1 VGSKCGGG
9 EKDPEKVKAK
19 KTIKVAILGTAA
31 SGKSTFFKQM
41 QILHCNGFDDNENQN
56 YIRILISNF
65 YTGTK
70 ELISCAEALEKPLS
84 KKSKKAAVYFKEL
97 SNLETPITEEIL
109 EDANRIWNDEAVQ
122 EVWELRDSLA
132 NFSIINFDYIIK
144 NIERLSA
151 PEAFA
156 TNDDIVRCRQ
166 RTTGLSDLEFPY
178 GKHYF
183 HLFDV
188 GGQKPERRKWD
199 IIANT
204 HKPTALL
211 FFTSLVDFDI
221 PLILEEE
228 EGKSRMDESLE
239 VWEEMINKEEFEN
252 ATFIIFLNKV
262 DLFEDKIER
271 VNLADFF
278 PDYDGKS
285 LDEATDFIEKI
296 FKHKASNTKHSETLY
311 AHTTCAIDT
320 QVMGKVFD
328 SVSEEIFKQRLAYG
342 GLI

>member
-1 VGSKCGGG
+1 MGTCGHRQ
-9 EKDPEKVKAK
+9 KDPEKEKAK

-41 QILHCNGFDDNENQN
+41 QILHCNGFDDTENQN

-65 YTGTK
+65 YTGVK
-70 ELISCAEALEKPLS
+70 ELIACAETMEKPLS
-84 KKSKKAAVYFKEL
+84 KKSKKSSKFFKEL
-97 SNLETPITEEIL
+97 TNLETPVTEEIL
-109 EDANRIWNDEAVQ
+109 EDANRIWNDEAIQ
-122 EVWELRDSLA
+122 EVWEMRDSLV
-132 NFSIINFDYIIK
+132 NFSIINYDYIIK
-144 NIERLSA
+144 NVERLSA

-166 RTTGLSDLEFPY
+166 RTTGLSDIEFPY

-199 IIANT
+199 VIANT

-221 PLILEEE
+221 PLQIAE

-239 VWEEMINKEEFEN
+239 VWDEIINKEEFEN
-252 ATFIIFLNKV
+252 ATFILFLNKV

-285 LDEATDFIEKI
+285 LEAASDFLEKLFI
-296 FKHKASNTKHSETLY
+296 NRAGNSRHSPETIY

-320 QVMGKVFD
+320 HVMGKVFD
-328 SVSEEIFKQRLAYG
+328 SVSEEIFKQRLAFA
-342 GLI
+342 GLDM